1 MTEDDLYD
9 LLSPLADGRVYQ
21 YVVSLGSDGLPDV
34 PAPYIIFSIPTDVA
48 GDVFCGQ
55 AESTLRIQVDVW
67 AETNDEARALR
78 LDALA
83 RLQVLSPVEVTKIPG
98 YDTTTHLHRATL
110 EITVIA

>member
-9 LLSPLADGRVYQ
+9 LLSPLADGRVYP

-34 PAPYIIFSIPTDVA
+34 PAPYIIFSIPTDVS

-83 RLQVLSPVEVTKIPG
+83 RLQVLSPVEVTKIPA
-98 YDTTTHLHRATL
+98 TTRQP
-110 EITVIA
+110 IFIGQPSK

>member
-1 MTEDDLYD
+1 MTEDDLYG
-9 LLSPLADGRVYQ
+9 LPSPLADGRVYP

-55 AESTLRIQVDVW
+55 QSRHCAF
-67 AETNDEARALR
+67 R
-78 LDALA
+78 LMYGLK
-83 RLQVLSPVEVTKIPG
+83 RMTKPGRYAGCPHACRFFPCRGDQNSG

>member
-9 LLSPLADGRVYQ
+9 LLSPLADGRVYP

-34 PAPYIIFSIPTDVA
+34 PAPYIIFSIPTEVS
-48 GDVFCGQ
+48 GDVFCG

>member
-9 LLSPLADGRVYQ
+9 LLSPLAEGRVYP

-98 YDTTTHLHRATL
+98 YDTTTHLHR
-110 EITVIA
+110 

>member
-9 LLSPLADGRVYQ
+9 LLSSLADGRVYP
-21 YVVSLGSDGLPDV
+21 YVVPLGSDDLPAV
-34 PAPYIIFSIPTDVA
+34 AAPYIIFSIPTDVS

-98 YDTTTHLHRATL
+98 YDTTTHLHRAPL

>member
-1 MTEDDLYD
+1 MTCCLRWQTDGFTLMWCR
-9 LLSPLADGRVYQ
+9 LAATIYPAVA
-21 YVVSLGSDGLPDV
+21 
-34 PAPYIIFSIPTDVA
+34 APYIIFSIPTDVA

-55 AESTLRIQVDVW
+55 AESTLHIQVDVW

-78 LDALA
+78 LEALS
-83 RLQVLSPVEVTKIPG
+83 RLEVLSPTEVTKIPG

>member
-9 LLSPLADGRVYQ
+9 LLSPLADGRVYP
-21 YVVSLGSDGLPDV
+21 YVVSLGSGLPDV

>member
-9 LLSPLADGRVYQ
+9 LLSTLADGRVYP
-21 YVVSLGSDGLPDV
+21 YVVPLGSDGLPAV
-34 PAPYIIFSIPTDVA
+34 STPYVIFSI
-48 GDVFCGQ
+48 
-55 AESTLRIQVDVW
+55 LRIQVDVW

>member
-1 MTEDDLYD
+1 MTCCRRWQTGGFIRMWCR
-9 LLSPLADGRVYQ
+9 LAATIYPVA
-21 YVVSLGSDGLPDV
+21 
-34 PAPYIIFSIPTDVA
+34 APYIIFSIPTDVA

>member
-9 LLSPLADGRVYQ
+9 LLSTLADGRVYP
-21 YVVSLGSDGLPDV
+21 YVVPLGSDGLPAV
-34 PAPYIIFSIPTDVA
+34 STPYVIFSIPTDVA

-98 YDTTTHLHRATL
+98 YDTTTHLHRAIL

>member
-1 MTEDDLYD
+1 MDSVHHIWCP
-9 LLSPLADGRVYQ
+9 LSSQEFQD
-21 YVVSLGSDGLPDV
+21 LPDG
-34 PAPYIIFSIPTDVA
+34 AETTLTTDVA